1 MKSVWILVMALVL
14 IGATAI
20 PNGFAQFN
28 GREILDNICKGMSR
42 GRRDDQGDDA
52 QRKKNR
58 VARPAPDTY
67 EQMERDLA
75 LLEADLQLQS
85 QQKQSWQAFAGKVRD
100 YAGEL
105 SRERAQAAVPRSEG
119 AAVDGLQHIQH
130 LTDAARTR
138 LSDLQEIRAAADE
151 LYATLSPDQ
160 KKIAD
165 TRIVTMIAPFTPAW
179 AEEPVRRQSRSST
192 RTQ

>member
-1 MKSVWILVMALVL
+1 MAV
-14 IGATAI
+14 
-20 PNGFAQFN
+20 
-28 GREILDNICKGMSR
+28 
-42 GRRDDQGDDA
+42 
-52 QRKKNR
+52 
-58 VARPAPDTY
+58 
-67 EQMERDLA
+67 
-75 LLEADLQLQS
+75 
-85 QQKQSWQAFAGKVRD
+85 FAGKVRE

-119 AAVDGLQHIQH
+119 TTVNGLQHIQH

-165 TRIVTMIAPFTPAW
+165 TRIVTMIAPFTPA
-179 AEEPVRRQSRSST
+179 
-192 RTQ
+192 